1 MILRSVNQGGIKTKR
16 QTQNQALEKKQE
28 QKKKKKKKHSG
39 EGG

>member
-1 MILRSVNQGGIKTKR
+1 MILHFVNQGGIKTKR

-28 QKKKKKKKHSG
+28 QKKKKKHMG

>member
-1 MILRSVNQGGIKTKR
+1 VNQGGIKTKR

-28 QKKKKKKKHSG
+28 QKKKKKHMG